1 MMLSKE
7 FYTLF
12 DDSEYIL
19 ICQTDAWIFSD
30 RLEEWCDY
38 GYDYVGAPWPKRRVY
53 NLPIIKQFLWL
64 RRKLLGGGDRILR
77 QDYFGRVGNGGL
89 SLRRVSS
96 MISACER
103 YADRAQEFK
112 ENKGIVFNEDWFWA
126 LVPKEFKYP
135 SFDKA
140 LEFSFDS
147 HPDLCYKL
155 AEGRL
160 PFGCHGWFKRRNIEF
175 WSPLIER

>member
-1 MMLSKE
+1 M
-7 FYTLF
+7 
-12 DDSEYIL
+12 
-19 ICQTDAWIFSD
+19 
-30 RLEEWCDY
+30 
-38 GYDYVGAPWPKRRVY
+38 
-53 NLPIIKQFLWL
+53 
-64 RRKLLGGGDRILR
+64 
-77 QDYFGRVGNGGL
+77 
-89 SLRRVSS
+89 
-96 MISACER
+96 
-103 YADRAQEFK
+103 FK
-112 ENKGIVFNEDWFWA
+112 ENKGLVLNEDWFWA